1 MCSKIRKIVQLSG
14 VKRAIIRC
22 FYIAKNDL
30 VAVTQKSVQLSGSCN
45 YPACYYPETTVL
57 IILCRGLNLVQVKS
71 YKTISIRIIKGHA
84 MDDEPIIKSNSLCLF
99 STSVFVLQ
107 TLKGN

>member
-1 MCSKIRKIVQLSG
+1 MSKIRKIVQLSG

-45 YPACYYPETTVL
+45 YPACYYPETTVVTFNRL
-57 IILCRGLNLVQVKS
+57 RNRK
-71 YKTISIRIIKGHA
+71 YKLTV
-84 MDDEPIIKSNSLCLF
+84 
-99 STSVFVLQ
+99 T
-107 TLKGN
+107 